1 MREPSH
7 KTLRI
12 TIAQNLAY
20 GTYSAVFVPTE
31 EDLAVR
37 DYIRM
42 RNDHKAAVKRIKQQI
57 NSLCMRHG
65 YIYQRTKWTAE
76 HLKYI
81 QGMTLSPLYREILQE
96 YLATMEQGLKNCHRR
111 KDTKTMSES

>member
-1 MREPSH
+1 MRTMNVLSSPDMKRDVWVSACTITLKRADEEKGGKKV
-7 KTLRI
+7 KTDKRDARA
-12 TIAQNLAY
+12 IAQNLAY

-57 NSLCMRHG
+57 NALCMRHG
-65 YIYQRTKWTAE
+65 YIYQRTNRTAE

-81 QGMTLSPLYREILQE
+81 KGMI
-96 YLATMEQGLKNCHRR
+96 
-111 KDTKTMSES
+111 